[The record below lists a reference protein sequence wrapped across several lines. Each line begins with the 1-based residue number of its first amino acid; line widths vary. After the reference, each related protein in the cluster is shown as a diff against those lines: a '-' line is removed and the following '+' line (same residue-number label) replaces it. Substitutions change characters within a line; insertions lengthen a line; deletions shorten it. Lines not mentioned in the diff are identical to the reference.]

1 MRKIFPFQKIK
12 IWPRITCQGL
22 KKNGTKNWRKRTR
35 HYFQSFFAQTVSFSR
50 TFLSFLS
57 LVMVWRPLCHLFYQA
72 RFPRPPR
79 LSDWKF
85 QPVTFGVHSTQIWYL
100 NQWKELIDWFSDQR
114 TDVSYAY
121 MLAGVYGITS
131 LASSWIISPLNYWN
145 MTDGHNFR
153 TQACFKSQLLIG
165 SNFCSIFKT
174 WKALC
179 PAIQKMPSTKRR
191 WTTKNHDR

>member
-35 HYFQSFFAQTVSFSR
+35 HYFQPFFARTVSFSR

-72 RFPRPPR
+72 RFPRVRPDFRPE
-79 LSDWKF
+79 SF
-85 QPVTFGVHSTQIWYL
+85 HSTQIWYYNV

-145 MTDGHNFR
+145 MTDGHSFR
-153 TQACFKSQLLIG
+153 TQACFQFRLLIG
-165 SNFCSIFKT
+165 SNLCTMLVLKT
-174 WKALC
+174 SKALC
-179 PAIQKMPSTKRR
+179 PAIQKMPSTKRW